1 MTKGGGSA
9 LRVFMATK
17 QFKMNNKG
25 GGACSVDRRIIS
37 RLTGGGGGGHTPLS
51 EPESGN
57 PSLLL

>member
-25 GGACSVDRRIIS
+25 GGACSVDRRILS
-37 RLTGGGGGGHTPLS
+37 RLTGGGGGGGRTHTI
-51 EPESGN
+51 ERA
-57 PSLLL
+57 